1 MASLR
6 EKKKRRVRA
15 DILAAA
21 AGRIDTEGYRNANM
35 RDIAAEAEVAYQ
47 TLYNYFPSKAHL
59 GLALIAKDLA
69 EPTDPGQEASDDPVA
84 AIEELARSG
93 MAFVN
98 QYDRELWRE
107 VIAQTIR
114 SAGGS
119 RSARGSVADQV
130 DPKIGERVRV
140 LLDNARQRGDLD
152 AYLDTDAL
160 AEVIESLIESAFL
173 NLILDDGQ
181 DPQAAAGDVA
191 RRIALVVDPH
201 RRGTV

>member
-1 MASLR
+1 
-6 EKKKRRVRA
+6 VRA

>member
-1 MASLR
+1 
-6 EKKKRRVRA
+6 
-15 DILAAA
+15 
-21 AGRIDTEGYRNANM
+21 M

-84 AIEELARSG
+84 AIEGLARSG
-93 MAFVN
+93 MEFVN
-98 QYDRELWRE
+98 RYDRELWRE
-107 VIAQTIR
+107 VIAQTI
-114 SAGGS
+114 

-160 AEVIESLIESAFL
+160 AQVIESLIDSAFL

-181 DPQAAAGDVA
+181 DAQAAAGDVA